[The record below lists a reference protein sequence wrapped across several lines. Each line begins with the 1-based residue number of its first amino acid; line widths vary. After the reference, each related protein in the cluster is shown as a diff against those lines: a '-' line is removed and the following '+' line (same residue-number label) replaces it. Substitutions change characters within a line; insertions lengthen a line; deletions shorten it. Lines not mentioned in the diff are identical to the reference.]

1 MENVSLVAYKFPIGP
16 LGLKEE
22 IHTEIR
28 VFGCDF
34 WFENRGA
41 KSVKSRNKE
50 KIPYDGCDYT
60 LFKIIDCGVTTVSQ
74 QQFFLFLE
82 RIAQDH
88 TSEDYKLFTKNC
100 RAYSKALLNNSNPSQ
115 SREAHQYLDSLI
127 GNQNFKSNLLWGLTG
142 AATGKNYS
150 HYFKLVLLSCP
161 WCGRYGCNRWRK

>member
-1 MENVSLVAYKFPIGP
+1 MESVSLVAYKFPIGP

-82 RIAQDH
+82 RIAKDH
-88 TSEDYKLFTKNC
+88 TSDDYI
-100 RAYSKALLNNSNPSQ
+100 RVLNWLQ
-115 SREAHQYLDSLI
+115 QFFDDILVSRT
-127 GNQNFKSNLLWGLTG
+127 NFNGIYTADL
-142 AATGKNYS
+142 
-150 HYFKLVLLSCP
+150 
-161 WCGRYGCNRWRK
+161 